1 MRRVSCLLFVLAVSV
16 NVVAQQPVEQEVTT
30 IKTETVVV
38 DSGVDLTGPQWL
50 MNDAVPLDT
59 CTVDL
64 RLRTYWETS
73 GFPANNGDSD
83 DDFLAEPALYWG
95 FAEDW
100 ELWIRNQAWL
110 GDAGNRTAFQD
121 GNYDTW
127 LGVMWRFADQ
137 NGFWP
142 AMALQVEGRFPTG
155 DGSSGMDGEVRLNM
169 TNDYDSGIR
178 SHVNVFAKC
187 VDGNNSENV
196 ELDDDNFLEVFEE
209 FGLTP
214 DDSLEDRDTQYGLV
228 LGLDGPLGDSGN
240 LRWVA
245 DYMNRSSYFTGRSN
259 MNVLELGLE
268 WKMSD
273 ESKLAIGG
281 RAGLDDEEDTLNF
294 GFGATYSY
302 TIRYGS

>member
-1 MRRVSCLLFVLAVSV
+1 MKRLSCLLFVLAVSV
-16 NVVAQQPVEQEVTT
+16 NVVAQQPVETEITT

-38 DSGVDLTGPQWL
+38 DSGVDLTWPQWL
-50 MNDAVPLDT
+50 MNDTTPVDT

-64 RLRTYWETS
+64 RLRGWWETA

-83 DDFLAEPALYWG
+83 DDFLAEPALVWG

-100 ELWIRNQAWL
+100 ELWLRNQAWL
-110 GDAGNRTAFQD
+110 GDSGNRNAFQD

-137 NGFWP
+137 NGNWP
-142 AMALQVEGRFPTG
+142 SMGLQAEARFPTG
-155 DGSSGMDGEVRLNM
+155 DGSSGMDGELRLNL
-169 TNDYDSGIR
+169 TNDYESGLR
-178 SHVNVFAKC
+178 SHVNIFGLYVSGDNEK
-187 VDGNNSENV
+187 NV
-196 ELDDDNFLEVFEE
+196 ELDDDDALEFL
-209 FGLTP
+209 GLVP
-214 DDSLEDRDTQYGLV
+214 DDGLDSRDLQYGLV
-228 LGLDGPLGDSGN
+228 VGLDGPLGDSGN

-245 DYMNRSSYFTGRSN
+245 DYMNRSSFYTGRSN

-268 WKMSD
+268 WALSD
-273 ESKLAIGG
+273 ETKLAIGG